1 MHFAVRYEV
10 RRDYGGK
17 EKETRRERLFR
28 FAQPDVA
35 VVYPPE
41 ALAHLWQW
49 FWELV
54 SQRKQD
60 EPLGFSEMLAW
71 SRLMQIPITP
81 WEAKVL
87 VQMDNRY
94 LSTQHE
100 ESEAAREIVKNRQQ
114 ATTNK

>member
-1 MHFAVRYEV
+1 MAVKKKKRV
-10 RRDYGGK
+10 
-17 EKETRRERLFR
+17 ERLFR

-81 WEAKVL
+81 WEAKAL
-87 VQMDNRY
+87 VQWITAICLRNTKS
-94 LSTQHE
+94 LKLL
-100 ESEAAREIVKNRQQ
+100 EIVKNRQQ
-114 ATTNK
+114 TTMNK